1 MSATVIIPARYAST
15 RFPGKPLASL
25 LGKPMIRHVY
35 ERALEAERVVSVW
48 VATDDERIADTVK
61 GFGGKVIMTSPD
73 HPNGTYRVIE
83 AFHRVGGDP
92 VINLQG
98 DEPLI
103 KAEQIDSIVDALERD
118 PKTDVATLCVESSDP
133 EEILSPHCV
142 KVVRNHLQHAL
153 YFSRA
158 PIPFFT
164 EKAIKETPDKDGRSP
179 TSMGTARIHV
189 GLYGFR
195 ARMLKKIQ
203 RLPPSPWDETEKL
216 EQLRWLYWGHRILVL
231 DTSHRTI
238 GIDVPEDIERA
249 ERVLALGTEQG
260 AGASRRGTPPAP

>member
-25 LGKPMIRHVY
+25 LGKPMIRRVY
-35 ERALEAERVVSVW
+35 ERALEAERVTSVW
-48 VATDDERIADTVK
+48 VATDDDRIADAVK

-73 HPNGTYRVIE
+73 HPTGTHRVIE
-83 AFHRVGGDP
+83 AFQRVGGDP

-103 KAEQIDSIVDALERD
+103 RAEQIDSIVDALAGD

-153 YFSRA
+153 YFSRS
-158 PIPFFT
+158 PVPFFT
-164 EKAIKETPDKDGRSP
+164 EKAGKETPEDDDRGS
-179 TSMGTARIHV
+179 SSLGTARIHV

-195 ARMLKKIQ
+195 ARMLKKIL
-203 RLPPSPWDETEKL
+203 RLPPSPWDDAEKL

-231 DTSHRTI
+231 DTPHRTI
-238 GIDVPEDIERA
+238 GIDVPDDIERA
-249 ERVLALGTEQG
+249 ERVLALSAEQG
-260 AGASRRGTPPAP
+260 AETSRNRTP